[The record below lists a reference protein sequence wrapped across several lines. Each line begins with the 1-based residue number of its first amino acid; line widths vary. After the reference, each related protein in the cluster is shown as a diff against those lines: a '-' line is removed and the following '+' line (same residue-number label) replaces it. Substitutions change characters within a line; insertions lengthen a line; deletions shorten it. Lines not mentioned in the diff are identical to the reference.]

1 MRRALLA
8 LAPVVLLAAPAP
20 ASAQNVSAAEA
31 GRQSFQLGRALYDQ
45 RRWAEALDAFR
56 TSQQVL
62 ASPNTLLYIG
72 RCHRELGRSAEAYRT
87 LLQAAQSAQSR
98 TATEPRYVPTAE
110 AAQREAGAITERIAF
125 VIIDVPEQP
134 PALTVSLNGE
144 AVSPAQFGD
153 ALAVDPGAVTLE
165 ANAAGRMPFR
175 GSSAVSAGQ
184 QTRMTVSLATYQP
197 GAAVTAQPV
206 TFAPTAQS
214 SITRPTLFATASTAS
229 PLRPLGITTL
239 SLGLAA
245 GVAGIFTGLRAREL
259 QTELDRICPSGCG
272 NTRVD
277 VRNMVDEGNSMVTFT
292 NVLWG
297 VGGAMVV
304 AGAIMWIVAPSGG
317 GSLDL
322 FTPQLARVRPYV
334 DPTHGSAGLVG
345 TF

>member
-1 MRRALLA
+1 
-8 LAPVVLLAAPAP
+8 
-20 ASAQNVSAAEA
+20 
-31 GRQSFQLGRALYDQ
+31 
-45 RRWAEALDAFR
+45 
-56 TSQQVL
+56 
-62 ASPNTLLYIG
+62 
-72 RCHRELGRSAEAYRT
+72 
-87 LLQAAQSAQSR
+87 
-98 TATEPRYVPTAE
+98 
-110 AAQREAGAITERIAF
+110 
-125 VIIDVPEQP
+125 
-134 PALTVSLNGE
+134 
-144 AVSPAQFGD
+144 
-153 ALAVDPGAVTLE
+153 
-165 ANAAGRMPFR
+165 
-175 GSSAVSAGQ
+175 
-184 QTRMTVSLATYQP
+184 MTVSLAMYQP
-197 GAAVTAQPV
+197 GTAVTAQPV

-214 SITRPTLFATASTAS
+214 SITRPTLFATSSTAS

-259 QTELDRICPSGCG
+259 QTELDRMCPSGCG

-304 AGAIMWIVAPSGG
+304 AGAVMWLVAPSGN

>member
-8 LAPVVLLAAPAP
+8 FAPVVLLATS

-87 LLQAAQSAQSR
+87 LLQAAQTAQSR
-98 TATEPRYVPTAE
+98 AAMEPRYAPTAE
-110 AAQREAGAITERIAF
+110 AAQREAGAITDRIAF

-134 PALTVSLNGE
+134 PALTVTLNGE
-144 AVSPAQFGD
+144 AVAPTQFGD

-184 QTRMTVSLATYQP
+184 QARMTVSLAVYQP

-206 TFAPTAQS
+206 TFAPTAQTAT
-214 SITRPTLFATASTAS
+214 TRPTLFATSSTAS

-272 NTRVD
+272 NTRID

-317 GSLDL
+317 SSMEL

-334 DPTHGSAGLVG
+334 DPTQGSAGLVG